1 MSSLNSIH
9 FLNSYLPITKNRIKI
24 YKELIFLKKHKKSTK
39 KAQKKHKKSTNKAQ
53 IKYLGVDSI

>member
-9 FLNSYLPITKNRIKI
+9 FLNFYLHTTKNRIKI

-39 KAQKKHKKSTNKAQ
+39 KAQV
-53 IKYLGVDSI
+53 KYLGLDSI